1 MFLAACV
8 RRPWSPWIKLDGA
21 VYASPIAVGGV
32 IVVATENDSV
42 YAGQL
47 GAEQRGRRRA
57 RLAGSGLVGTKW
69 VYLPCTDG
77 VLVLVPT
84 LAGVAFVRTS

>member
-1 MFLAACV
+1 
-8 RRPWSPWIKLDGA
+8 
-21 VYASPIAVGGV
+21 
-32 IVVATENDSV
+32 VA
-42 YAGQL
+42 
-47 GAEQRGRRRA
+47 
-57 RLAGSGLVGTKW
+57 LVGTKW